1 MPFSIRLTEK
11 SAMSTTRLPDEPYY
25 TSEQIP
31 IPSEFPD
38 ILLQFS
44 KAAIRTQPTDVLA
57 WSAAYFRALANGETP
72 PTKERL
78 EMPTA
83 TQKTDTG
90 LTMGILKILHKQI
103 SPKGSVPLSEIQ
115 EKFDNLNIPREQF
128 DDIVQIGSFNG
139 EVQWD
144 SFLAIAVSK
153 IAKNMTDTLMKVCE
167 LLTSDP
173 PGANAR
179 ISFEQWKKYYR
190 YLAQL
195 DGEISES
202 HIKQVIDYL
211 ANEWVIR
218 QNGMIHPR
226 NFIHPECPKLEG

>member
-1 MPFSIRLTEK
+1 
-11 SAMSTTRLPDEPYY
+11 MSTSNMRDEPYY

-31 IPSEFPD
+31 IPPELPD

-44 KAAIRTQPTDVLA
+44 KAAIRTQPNDVLA

-72 PTKERL
+72 PVKERL
-78 EMPTA
+78 EMPVA

-90 LTMGILKILHKQI
+90 LTMGLLKILHKQL
-103 SPKGSVPLSEIQ
+103 SPKGTLPLQEIQ
-115 EKFDNLNIPREQF
+115 NKFDDLKIPREQF
-128 DDIVQIGSFNG
+128 DDIVQIGSFN
-139 EVQWD
+139 VDAQWD
-144 SFLAIAVSK
+144 HFLAIAVSK
-153 IAKNMTDTLMKVCE
+153 LAKNITDTLIKICE

-179 ISFEQWKKYYR
+179 IPFEQWKKYYR
-190 YLAQL
+190 YLAEL
-195 DGEISES
+195 DGEVHQQ
-202 HIKQVIDYL
+202 HIKEVIDYL

-226 NFIHPECPKLEG
+226 NFIHPECPKLDG

>member
-1 MPFSIRLTEK
+1 MSK
-11 SAMSTTRLPDEPYY
+11 SNMPDEPYY

-31 IPSEFPD
+31 IPPELPD

-72 PTKERL
+72 PVKERL
-78 EMPTA
+78 EMPVA

-90 LTMGILKILHKQI
+90 LTMGLLKILHKQL
-103 SPKGSVPLSEIQ
+103 SPKGTLALQEIRN
-115 EKFDNLNIPREQF
+115 KFDDLNIPREQY
-128 DDIVQIGSFNG
+128 DDIVQIGSFN
-139 EVQWD
+139 VDAQWD
-144 SFLAIAVSK
+144 HFLAIAVSK
-153 IAKNMTDTLMKVCE
+153 LAKNMTDTLIKICE

-179 ISFEQWKKYYR
+179 IPFEQWKKYYR
-190 YLAQL
+190 YLAEL
-195 DGEISES
+195 DGDVKEQ
-202 HIKQVIDYL
+202 HIKEVIDYL

-226 NFIHPECPKLEG
+226 NFIHPECPKLDG

>member
-1 MPFSIRLTEK
+1 MAKATAANFT
-11 SAMSTTRLPDEPYY
+11 DEPYY

-31 IPSEFPD
+31 IPPELPD

-72 PTKERL
+72 PVKERL
-78 EMPTA
+78 EMPLA
-83 TQKTDTG
+83 TQKIDTG
-90 LTMGILKILHKQI
+90 LTMGLIKILHKQL
-103 SPKGSVPLSEIQ
+103 SPKGTLSLQEIQ
-115 EKFDNLNIPREQF
+115 NKFDDLKIPREQF
-128 DDIVQIGSFNG
+128 DDIVQIGAFNG

-144 SFLAIAVSK
+144 SFLAITVSK
-153 IAKNMTDTLMKVCE
+153 LAKNITDTLIKICE

-173 PGANAR
+173 QGANAR
-179 ISFEQWKKYYR
+179 IPFDVWKKYYR
-190 YLAQL
+190 YLAEL
-195 DGEISES
+195 DGDITEQ
-202 HIKQVIDYL
+202 HVKQVIDYL

-226 NFIHPECPKLEG
+226 NFIHPECPKLDQ

>member
-1 MPFSIRLTEK
+1 M
-11 SAMSTTRLPDEPYY
+11 TTSNMPDEPYY

-31 IPSEFPD
+31 IPPELPD

-44 KAAIRTQPTDVLA
+44 KAAIRTQPGDVLA

-72 PTKERL
+72 PVKERL
-78 EMPTA
+78 EMPVA

-90 LTMGILKILHKQI
+90 LTMGLLKILHKQL
-103 SPKGSVPLSEIQ
+103 SPKGTLPLVDIRK
-115 EKFDNLNIPREQF
+115 KFDDVNIPREQY
-128 DDIVQIGSFNG
+128 DEIVQIGSFN
-139 EVQWD
+139 VDAQWD
-144 SFLAIAVSK
+144 HFLAIAVSK
-153 IAKNMTDTLMKVCE
+153 VAKNMTDTLIKICE

-179 ISFEQWKKYYR
+179 IPFEQWKKYYR
-190 YLAQL
+190 YLAEI
-195 DGEISES
+195 DGDIREP
-202 HIKQVIDYL
+202 HIKEVIDYL